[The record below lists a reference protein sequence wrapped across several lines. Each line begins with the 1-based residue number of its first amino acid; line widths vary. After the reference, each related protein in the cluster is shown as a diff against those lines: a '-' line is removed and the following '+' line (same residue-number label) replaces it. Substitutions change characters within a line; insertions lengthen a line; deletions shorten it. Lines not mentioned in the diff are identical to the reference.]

1 MPFPVPIFYSFN
13 NHDAILPRGIF
24 MPAFDRMRSGRAIFM
39 PKTRKNK
46 KGEPNERK
54 ENAADAKK
62 TLESIPADYSALSG
76 KVDENANGISE
87 LKEDLVDY
95 RGLSRA
101 LKTPHWG
108 VFARRTGGGPELF
121 SSPDGAPDRAFL
133 K

>member
-1 MPFPVPIFYSFN
+1 MLRLPNANRWGTVPMPFPVPIFYSFN
-13 NHDAILPRGIF
+13 NHDAILPRG
-24 MPAFDRMRSGRAIFM
+24 IFM

-95 RGLSRA
+95 QELCTEAEESQAQQSNCEAGSESRQQ
-101 LKTPHWG
+101 HH
-108 VFARRTGGGPELF
+108 
-121 SSPDGAPDRAFL
+121 
-133 K
+133 